1 MKNAH
6 TLKQATRKEQG
17 WRVSRTVSVR
27 ATKRKLGLWLCKIF
41 GSSVKFVQIYNDLT
55 SATRENC
62 IYLERS
68 TSLFTRLLVLFT
80 IARRF
85 KSGQSTTRWSSFFF
99 KCLYGG
105 IFTLTTQLTKVNFV
119 FHHPPT
125 PPLPRPSNTITTD
138 SAWLP
143 FETIN
148 INPPGFYLTSKFQ
161 C

>member
-6 TLKQATRKEQG
+6 TLKQAIRKEQG

-27 ATKRKLGLWLCKIF
+27 ATKRKLGLWLCKIC

-99 KCLYGG
+99 KMSLRRYIHFNNSADKSKFCVSSP
-105 IFTLTTQLTKVNFV
+105 TNAPPPPS
-119 FHHPPT
+119 PPT
-125 PPLPRPSNTITTD
+125 PS
-138 SAWLP
+138 
-143 FETIN
+143 
-148 INPPGFYLTSKFQ
+148 PPIQPDFLLKL
-161 C
+161 

>member
-6 TLKQATRKEQG
+6 TLKQAIRKEQG

-27 ATKRKLGLWLCKIF
+27 ATKGSYLWLCKIF

-55 SATRENC
+55 SATCENC

-68 TSLFTRLLVLFT
+68 TSLFTGLLVLFT

-105 IFTLTTQLTKVNFV
+105 IFTSTTQLTKVNFV

-125 PPLPRPSNTITTD
+125 PPLPRPLQHHHHRFS
-138 SAWLP
+138 
-143 FETIN
+143 
-148 INPPGFYLTSKFQ
+148 LTSF
-161 C
+161 